1 MGVCYPAAIWIR
13 HWQHSGRVGRI
24 RRVSSLLW
32 RVRAPPPPPLIHGN
46 FNSREDPDEDLDEDP
61 DEDLDEDPD
70 EDLDGSDGVPYLS
83 LEREGAA
90 HSRALSKL
98 AAIKLLLSTLYVG

>member
-1 MGVCYPAAIWIR
+1 MAAQR
-13 HWQHSGRVGRI
+13 EGREDPSRFFLTLA
-24 RRVSSLLW
+24 RTC
-32 RVRAPPPPPLIHGN
+32 PPHTPPLIHGN

-61 DEDLDEDPD
+61 DEDPD

>member
-1 MGVCYPAAIWIR
+1 MDVHARLPASTCSGVTLARAVK
-13 HWQHSGRVGRI
+13 QDGLVSKQ
-24 RRVSSLLW
+24 RRRYLS
-32 RVRAPPPPPLIHGN
+32 PL
-46 FNSREDPDEDLDEDP
+46 EDP
-61 DEDLDEDPD
+61 DEDPD